1 MVRHITTAE
10 KQINLAGKNISYI
23 LKINPN
29 AKHLRLAVYVNGEL
43 VVTQPRFVSAKVVEN
58 FILSQA
64 EWILKKIN
72 KSNGSELGLLNRL
85 TRRDYL
91 RDRAAARELI
101 SARLKYYNSIYHYDY
116 ARLTIRNQK
125 TRWGSCSKQ
134 GNLSFNF
141 RLFYLPARLRDYV
154 IVHELCHLKEFNH
167 SAEFWR
173 LVAKTVPNFKNLR
186 KELRSN
192 LNGAEADD
200 TLN

>member
-1 MVRHITTAE
+1 MTRHITTADKE
-10 KQINLAGKNISYI
+10 IHLAGKNIKYV

-29 AKHLRLAVYVNGEL
+29 AKHLRLAVYVNGDL

-64 EWILKKIN
+64 EWILKKIS
-72 KSNGSELGLLNRL
+72 KAGGKGPGLLNSL

-91 RDRAAARELI
+91 RDRAAARVLI
-101 SARLKYYNSIYHYDY
+101 SSRLEYYNSIYHYDY
-116 ARLTIRNQK
+116 ARITIRNQK

-141 RLFYLPARLRDYV
+141 RLFYLSPALQDYV

-167 SAEFWR
+167 SPAFWR
-173 LVAKTVPNFKNLR
+173 LVAATIPKYQELR
-186 KELRSN
+186 KQLHSN
-192 LNGAEADD
+192 LSAADD
-200 TLN
+200 NDI